1 MIAGD
6 AGVGKS
12 RLLYEFLRGLDTS
25 PSLELETTCASYG
38 QAMAYRPI
46 MEVYRRYLDLS
57 EGLAADEI
65 RRRGV
70 ERLRS
75 LGIEGEEPALLLAH
89 FLGASAPPEF
99 LLRVQG
105 AQLKARTNDVLAS
118 MLLRESER
126 TPVVLVI
133 ENVHWID
140 ASSEEFLKSLADRL
154 HDHRALLVL
163 TTRPG
168 RPMEWLPATTE
179 TITLEGLD
187 LDDLRQ
193 MVHTEG
199 DLVGVGPAQFR
210 SSTKNAPRSP
220 RSRPTANCRHMAV
233 ENPMRYGWTF
243 SLARPV
249 RSMEGCDMKNL
260 PTSPLRLAATSA
272 WRRPSSD
279 RCRPGARPG
288 STEPVVGVCA

>member
-1 MIAGD
+1 MGAG
-6 AGVGKS
+6 
-12 RLLYEFLRGLDTS
+12 LYEFLRGLDTS
-25 PSLELETTCASYG
+25 PSLELETTCASYS

-65 RRRGV
+65 LVVRLAW

-105 AQLKARTNDVLAS
+105 AQLAKARTNDVLAS
-118 MLLRESER
+118 MLLRESKR

-140 ASSEEFLKSLADRL
+140 ASSEEFLKSLVDRL

-179 TITLEGLD
+179 TITL
-187 LDDLRQ
+187 
-193 MVHTEG
+193 
-199 DLVGVGPAQFR
+199 
-210 SSTKNAPRSP
+210 
-220 RSRPTANCRHMAV
+220 SRA
-233 ENPMRYGWTF
+233 
-243 SLARPV
+243 SI
-249 RSMEGCDMKNL
+249 
-260 PTSPLRLAATSA
+260 AT
-272 WRRPSSD
+272 RR
-279 RCRPGARPG
+279 
-288 STEPVVGVCA
+288 